1 MATHSSILGWR
12 IPWTGEPAGYSPW
25 GHKRVRHDLATKKQ
39 QQQQQALLLN
49 ERVFH
54 STCSWIQFS
63 NILLNVSVTIFMRDN
78 DL

>member
-1 MATHSSILGWR
+1 MATHSSILVWR

-25 GHKRVRHDLATKKQ
+25 GHKRVRHDLATKKHQ
-39 QQQQQALLLN
+39 QQQQGLLLN

-54 STCSWIQFS
+54 STYRWIQFS
-63 NILLNVSVTIFMRDN
+63 NILLSVFASIFMRDN